1 MDPFNSLTEEL
12 RAFTV
17 VVSDGSLSPPNLRRV
32 LIFVVKASQVAEQA
46 IQDIVTVLIDIKYL
60 DIADLDTSRLRD
72 LQKRIDLLNVRSHCR
87 DVEELCSRLHY
98 LSEQYVEKIAPLV
111 KHIADAQG
119 WQGMLGLLNEHEGRL
134 INLVHQV
141 IYDLKERLSRVDAES
156 LIPLNQFAAAQLD
169 MLMRSLD
176 DLRELS
182 NSIFG
187 ASGTPWS
194 GPLG

>member
-12 RAFTV
+12 RDFTEL
-17 VVSDGSLSPPNLRRV
+17 VSDGSLSPPKLRRV
-32 LIFVVKASQVAEQA
+32 LIFVVKVSQVAEQA

-60 DIADLDTSRLRD
+60 DTADLDTSRLRD
-72 LQKRIDLLNVRSHCR
+72 LRKRIDLLTVRSRCR
-87 DVEELCSRLHY
+87 DVEEICSRLHY

-111 KHIADAQG
+111 KNVADAQG
-119 WQGMLGLLNEHEGRL
+119 WQGMFGLLNEHEGRL

-141 IYDLKERLSRVDAES
+141 AYDLKERLSRVDAES

-176 DLRELS
+176 GLRELS
-182 NSIFG
+182 NSILG
-187 ASGTPWS
+187 VSETPWT
-194 GPLG
+194 GPQT